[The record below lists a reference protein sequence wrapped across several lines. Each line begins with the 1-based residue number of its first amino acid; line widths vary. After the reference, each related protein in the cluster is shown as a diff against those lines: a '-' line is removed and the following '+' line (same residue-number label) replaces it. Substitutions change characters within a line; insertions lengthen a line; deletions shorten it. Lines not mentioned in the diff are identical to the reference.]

1 MGRLSRLMQ
10 GSLSRLP
17 GHPSLLVQGHPSL
30 LVQGHPSL
38 TMQKYLSHLRQT
50 CHLLVIQACPSR
62 LTVQNSLTHLIPGHP
77 SLIQTFHLLVLQA
90 HPGRPVQKA
99 LALTVKLHGMMKGV
113 I

>member
-10 GSLSRLP
+10 GSLGLLP
-17 GHPSLLVQGHPSL
+17 GHPSL

-50 CHLLVIQACPSR
+50 CHLLIIQACPSR

-77 SLIQTFHLLVLQA
+77 SLIQLVLQA
-90 HPGRPVQKA
+90 HPGRPV
-99 LALTVKLHGMMKGV
+99 KLHGMMKGV